1 MNQILVGCLL
11 ILASLPSSLKK
22 PTGDAMQ
29 CVNNYKGSVKI
40 RIPEEIVQYA
50 DDLWTSMDDRDKEQI
65 QKVQSAEPSQN
76 AKLLLYCFAALR
88 VEYGKFED
96 AFAEALLK
104 FYSRVPETIN
114 INRRFTSYSD
124 YCKGDFKQHC
134 RQIYSSLYAS
144 NEAHPGLI
152 WPLQNAEEEVVQS
165 ARILARLQGASLI
178 GDVKNPL
185 FRQAIFLFHSHSL
198 LFPSLFNNKDLL
210 DPVVFGRYFRGA
222 EAYQATDQFTAFAP
236 TVIENVVEWKKSLSD
251 SRMIS
256 ANDDALKV
264 CLTVID
270 EKIS

>member
-1 MNQILVGCLL
+1 MPYYLSHKK
-11 ILASLPSSLKK
+11 SL
-22 PTGDAMQ
+22 GDAMQ
-29 CVNNYKGSVKI
+29 SVNDYRGSVKI
-40 RIPEEIVQYA
+40 RVSEEIIQYA
-50 DDLWTSMDDRDKEQI
+50 DNLWTNMDDRDKEQI
-65 QKVQSAEPSQN
+65 QRVQSTEPSQN

-96 AFAEALLK
+96 AFAEALSK
-104 FYSRVPETIN
+104 FYSQVPETLSIK
-114 INRRFTSYSD
+114 RRLTSYSD
-124 YCKGDFKQHC
+124 YCKGDFRQLC

-152 WPLQNAEEEVVQS
+152 WPLQNAEEEVVRS
-165 ARILARLQGASLI
+165 ARILARLQGAALM

-185 FRQAIFLFHSHSL
+185 FRQAVFLFHSHDL

-210 DPVVFGRYFRGA
+210 DPVVFDRYFRGA
-222 EAYQATDQFTAFAP
+222 EAYQATDQLTTFAP

-264 CLTVID
+264 YLTIINVRIYLTMPL
-270 EKIS
+270 